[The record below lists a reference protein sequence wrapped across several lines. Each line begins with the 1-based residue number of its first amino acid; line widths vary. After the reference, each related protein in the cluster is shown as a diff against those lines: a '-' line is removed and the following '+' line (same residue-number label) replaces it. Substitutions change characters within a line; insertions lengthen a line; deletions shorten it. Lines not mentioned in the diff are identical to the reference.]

1 MFNQTIGR
9 LVLAAALGITFGAF
23 GNQAISSEKPQI
35 ARTELM
41 NIDLADMPGKVAH
54 IYTMELAPGLM
65 TPRHSHPGHYLV
77 YVLEGTGIVEQDDKP
92 TQHLSP
98 GVTYYIHS
106 PSVTPDSWHSVWN
119 TSKTQPLKTLV
130 VLINEKGQPGT
141 VFDK

>member
-1 MFNQTIGR
+1 MFNQTVGR
-9 LVLAAALGITFGAF
+9 LVLATALGIAIGAA
-23 GNQAISSEKPQI
+23 GQRAISSDKPPI

-54 IYTMELAPGLM
+54 MYTMELAPGLL

-77 YVLEGTGIVEQDDKP
+77 YVLEGTGIMEQDDKP
-92 TQHLSP
+92 NLHLSP
-98 GVTYYIHS
+98 GVSYSIHS

-130 VLINEKGQPGT
+130 VLINDKGQPGT
-141 VFDK
+141 IFDK